1 MIKINLIDWIALI
14 VTGVLLPILFYILYD
29 RSEKRG
35 DRKPPRQRTLKK
47 LRDSHWLSK
56 GCFAD
61 AVSMCMFFFLGLV
74 VWGGIVCL
82 VIFL

>member
-1 MIKINLIDWIALI
+1 MIPKIDLIAL
-14 VTGVLLPILFYILYD
+14 VGTGILLPILLYILYD

-35 DRKPPRQRTLKK
+35 DRKPPRSRRPRKI
-47 LRDSHWLSK
+47 RDKQWFAK

-61 AVSMCMFFFLGLV
+61 LLSIWLFSLLGLV

>member
-1 MIKINLIDWIALI
+1 MITKIDLIALV
-14 VTGVLLPILFYILYD
+14 VTGILLPILLYILYD

-35 DRKPPRQRTLKK
+35 DRKPPRPRRPRKIRDK
-47 LRDSHWLSK
+47 LWFGK

-61 AVSMCMFFFLGLV
+61 LLSIWLFSLLGLV